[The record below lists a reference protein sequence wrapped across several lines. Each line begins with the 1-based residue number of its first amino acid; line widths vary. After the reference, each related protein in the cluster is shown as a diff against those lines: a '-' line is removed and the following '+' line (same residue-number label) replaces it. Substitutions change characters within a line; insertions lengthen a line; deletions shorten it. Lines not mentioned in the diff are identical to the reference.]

1 MITSKKKSIV
11 ISTENQLFD
20 VLVDIF
26 DSDNWRAEAE
36 RNQITVRVMNFLYV
50 ELDVGS
56 NASMLIGNNTRL
68 VRSIR
73 QDYFFQLRASRVIFS
88 VYVLIKELSG

>member
-1 MITSKKKSIV
+1 MLV
-11 ISTENQLFD
+11 AHFD
-20 VLVDIF
+20 TYDWGEE
-26 DSDNWRAEAE
+26 SE
-36 RNQITVRVMNFLYV
+36 RNQTPVRVMKIFY
-50 ELDVGS
+50 EDLDMDS
-56 NASMLIGNNTRL
+56 HASMLIGNNTRL